1 MAGAPKKIPDEVIDN
16 LISTEISQVA
26 AAKLI
31 GAPASMISKVQNEGF
46 LKPTGKGGLYI
57 VGDFIRDW
65 IKYLQAS
72 KSAVRAEDD
81 SKIRKLRIQEMELE
95 QAERSA
101 ELVPFMLIKEYIMEK
116 IGKLNGDYQ
125 SLPARVTRDMALR
138 KEIQKQITLIHKRF
152 ESNLKGH

>member
-1 MAGAPKKIPDEVIDN
+1 MAPLKKTSDKEVEELLNKKLSLTAFAKVVGAQPQFITRAQNDGVLILPDDGYFVF
-16 LISTEISQVA
+16 
-26 AAKLI
+26 
-31 GAPASMISKVQNEGF
+31 GPALRAWQQWK
-46 LKPTGKGGLYI
+46 
-57 VGDFIRDW
+57 DR
-65 IKYLQAS
+65 S
-72 KSAVRAEDD
+72 KSNVRAEDD